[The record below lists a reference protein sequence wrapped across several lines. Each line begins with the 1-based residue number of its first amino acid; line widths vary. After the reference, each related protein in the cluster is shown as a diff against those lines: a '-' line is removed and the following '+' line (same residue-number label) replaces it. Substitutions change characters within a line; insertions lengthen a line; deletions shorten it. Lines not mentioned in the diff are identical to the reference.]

1 MNKKRN
7 PFKTTN
13 LKTLIIFWEME
24 YNHDVTK
31 CTPWLSRTGLKT
43 TYFMIKFVLLSQPV
57 MKKIN
62 HKASYC

>member
-1 MNKKRN
+1 
-7 PFKTTN
+7 
-13 LKTLIIFWEME
+13 ME